1 LFKGIRIGKEKHK
14 EFVDNA
20 KALIQLI
27 EESSDDNIFLKAE
40 LYRNI
45 GDFINAMNLLN
56 KIEDS
61 DRKSILMN
69 EIKEK
74 NSNVVIILQRD
85 NLKFKD
91 ITN

>member
-1 LFKGIRIGKEKHK
+1 
-14 EFVDNA
+14 
-20 KALIQLI
+20 
-27 EESSDDNIFLKAE
+27 LKAE